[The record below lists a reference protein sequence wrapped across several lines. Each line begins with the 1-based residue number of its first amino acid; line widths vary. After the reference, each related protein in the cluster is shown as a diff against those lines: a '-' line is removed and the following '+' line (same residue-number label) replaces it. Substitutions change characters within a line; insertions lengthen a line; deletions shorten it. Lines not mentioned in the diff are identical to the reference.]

1 MRPTRIREIKMKKTL
16 LVVSALSVALASQA
30 QILKPKSEL
39 VGIGDPAPVMFTCDG
54 KGRMY
59 NYLDTDEKRVKIY
72 DENLDV
78 EKEFDLVLPNM
89 ETYAVTKYREP
100 LWKNMSQFDK
110 VVDHTV
116 YPDVN
121 HAVYPTAVE
130 NMTVDLIRDD
140 MNFLCRNI
148 YNGEPL
154 FGKEAVITETS
165 RTATSVSFDIS
176 VNKDSLELSWD
187 YNGKLTGHY
196 YIGQITYSL
205 VDSLAL
211 SGDRQQCGKYSGT
224 LKYYGSSL
232 TGAWKEAP
240 EKSDVR
246 SFDVSALVLR
256 YYDMTSPYECSNFYI
271 TQNLFNADKAYE
283 YVVPICQQS
292 VERTNETDRDGDGEV
307 DQIVTWYDYACP
319 GFKIMQDNG
328 NVVATVMF
336 DEGYILNRYD
346 RHLSFVHFENK
357 NYIVAEVMKTG
368 SDDKTESASIFY
380 AITPG
385 DAASIKAVRTERTGL
400 KATPELARKNEMVV
414 VDFRGIENAKLLS
427 VVNGNGQTVMQTPVA
442 NGQTSYRLNTS
453 NLPAGL
459 YVVKVDNG
467 KRMTESCKIVVR

>member
-1 MRPTRIREIKMKKTL
+1 MKKTL

-39 VGIGDPAPVMFTCDG
+39 GDMRSPVPVPGMFTCDG
-54 KGRMY
+54 KSRMS
-59 NYLDTDEKRVKIY
+59 NYLDHGEKSVKIY

-78 EKEFDLVLPNM
+78 EKEFDLVLPNV

-100 LWKNMSQFDK
+100 LWKNMPQFDK
-110 VVDHTV
+110 VVDFAID
-116 YPDVN
+116 PIAIEDM
-121 HAVYPTAVE
+121 TA
-130 NMTVDLIRDD
+130 DRIRDLRTND
-140 MNFLCRNI
+140 GYYVL
-148 YNGEPL
+148 L
-154 FGKEAVITETS
+154 GKEAVITETS

-176 VNKDSLELSWD
+176 VNKDSLELSTD

-196 YIGQITYSL
+196 YIGKITYSL
-205 VDSLAL
+205 VDTLL
-211 SGDRQQCGKYSGT
+211 LNGDRQQFGKYSGT

-246 SFDVSALVLR
+246 SFDVEALDLM
-256 YYDMTSPYECSNFYI
+256 YSDMVSPCEESYFLI

-292 VERTNETDRDGDGEV
+292 VERTDETDLDGDGEV
-307 DQIVTWYDYACP
+307 DQIVTWYGYACP

-346 RHLSFVHFENK
+346 RYLNFVHFENK
-357 NYIVAEVMKTG
+357 NYIVANVQKTG
-368 SDDKTESASIFY
+368 SDGETEYASIFY
-380 AITPG
+380 AIAPG

-400 KATPELARKNEMVV
+400 KATPEFARKNEMVV

>member
-30 QILKPKSEL
+30 QILKPKSKL
-39 VGIGDPAPVMFTCDG
+39 DGVGVSVPGMFTCDG
-54 KGRMY
+54 KSRMS
-59 NYLDTDEKRVKIY
+59 NYLDFGEKSVKIY

-78 EKEFDLVLPNM
+78 EKEFDLVRTNV
-89 ETYAVTKYREP
+89 EKYSVTKYREL
-100 LWKNMSQFDK
+100 LWKNMPQFDK
-110 VVDHTV
+110 VVDS
-116 YPDVN
+116 
-121 HAVYPTAVE
+121 AVYPTAIEKV
-130 NMTVDLIRDD
+130 TVDLIRDMTEFD
-140 MNFLCRNI
+140 E
-148 YNGEPL
+148 YNGWSRRL

-176 VNKDSLELSWD
+176 VNKDSLEVSKD

-205 VDSLAL
+205 VDSLTS
-211 SGDRQQCGKYSGT
+211 SGDRQQCGKYSGI
-224 LKYYGSSL
+224 LKYYGPSL
-232 TGAWKEAP
+232 TGAWKEDP
-240 EKSDVR
+240 EKSDER
-246 SFDVSALVLR
+246 SFEIRPINLY
-256 YYDMTSPYECSNFYI
+256 YYDMASLYDDGHFLI

-292 VERTNETDRDGDGEV
+292 VVRTEETDLDGDGEV
-307 DQIVTWYDYACP
+307 DQITTWYGCDYP

-328 NVVATVMF
+328 NVVATIML
-336 DEGYILNRYD
+336 DEGYSLNTYD
-346 RHLSFVHFENK
+346 SDFTFIHFENK
-357 NYIVAEVMKTG
+357 NYIVANVQKAG
-368 SDDKTESASIFY
+368 NDGKTEYASVFY

-400 KATPELARKNEMVV
+400 KATPEFARKNEMVV

>member
-39 VGIGDPAPVMFTCDG
+39 GGVGVPVPGMFTCDG
-54 KGRMY
+54 KSRMS
-59 NYLDTDEKRVKIY
+59 NYLDYDEKSVKIY

-89 ETYAVTKYREP
+89 ETYSVTKYREL
-100 LWKNMSQFDK
+100 LWKNMPQFDK
-110 VVDHTV
+110 LVDFV
-116 YPDVN
+116 IDPIAIERV
-121 HAVYPTAVE
+121 TA
-130 NMTVDLIRDD
+130 DQIRDLRTND
-140 MNFLCRNI
+140 GYYVL
-148 YNGEPL
+148 L
-154 FGKEAVITETS
+154 GKEAVITETS

-176 VNKDSLELSWD
+176 VNKDSLELSTD

-196 YIGQITYSL
+196 YIGKITYSL
-205 VDSLAL
+205 VDTLL
-211 SGDRQQCGKYSGT
+211 LNGDRQQCGKYSGT
-224 LKYYGSSL
+224 LKYYGASL

-240 EKSDVR
+240 EKGDVKR
-246 SFDVSALVLR
+246 YNVEALNL
-256 YYDMTSPYECSNFYI
+256 YYCDMLSPYDDSHFLI

-283 YVVPICQQS
+283 YVAPICQQS
-292 VERTNETDRDGDGEV
+292 VERTNETDLDGDGEV
-307 DQIVTWYDYACP
+307 DQIVTWYGCTYP

-336 DEGYILNRYD
+336 DDGYLLNRYNRYLD
-346 RHLSFVHFENK
+346 FVHFENK
-357 NYIVAEVMKTG
+357 NYIVAGVEKTVG
-368 SDDKTESASIFY
+368 DGKTENASIFY
-380 AITPG
+380 AIAPG

-400 KATPELARKNEMVV
+400 KATPEFARKNEMVV
-414 VDFRGIENAKLLS
+414 VDFSTIENAKLLS

>member
-30 QILKPKSEL
+30 QILKPESVL
-39 VGIGDPAPVMFTCDG
+39 GNMGAPVPVPGMFTCDG
-54 KGRMY
+54 KSRMS
-59 NYLDTDEKRVKIY
+59 NYLDHGEKKVKVY
-72 DENLDV
+72 NENLDV
-78 EKEFDLVLPNM
+78 EKEFDLVLPNAQS
-89 ETYAVTKYREP
+89 YAVTKSREL
-100 LWKNMSQFDK
+100 LWKNMPQSDR
-110 VVDHTV
+110 VVDYV
-116 YPDVN
+116 VN
-121 HAVYPTAVE
+121 PIAIEKVTA
-130 NMTVDLIRDD
+130 DLIRDE
-140 MNFLCRNI
+140 MTELNE
-148 YNGEPL
+148 YYEPRKM

-165 RTATSVSFDIS
+165 RTATAVSFEIS
-176 VNKDSLELSWD
+176 VNKDSLEVSED

-205 VDSLAL
+205 VDSLTL

-224 LKYYGSSL
+224 LKYYGASL
-232 TGAWKEAP
+232 TGAWKEDP
-240 EKSDVR
+240 EESNKY
-246 SFDVSALVLR
+246 SFEIRPLKLY
-256 YYDMTSPYECSNFYI
+256 YYDMTSSYDDGSFLI

-283 YVVPICQQS
+283 YVVPICQLV
-292 VERTNETDRDGDGEV
+292 VESTTETDRDGDGEP
-307 DQIVTWYDYACP
+307 DQIVTWYGRTYP

-328 NVVATVMF
+328 NVLATIML
-336 DEGYILNRYD
+336 DEGYSLNTYESD
-346 RHLSFVHFENK
+346 FTFVHFENK
-357 NYIVAEVMKTG
+357 NYIVANVQKAG
-368 SDDKTESASIFY
+368 SDGETEYASIFY

-400 KATPELARKNEMVV
+400 KATPEFARKNEMVV
-414 VDFRGIENAKLLS
+414 VDFSTIENAKLLS

>member
-30 QILKPKSEL
+30 QILKPESVL
-39 VGIGDPAPVMFTCDG
+39 GDMRVPVPVPGMFTCDG
-54 KGRMY
+54 KSRMS
-59 NYLDTDEKRVKIY
+59 N
-72 DENLDV
+72 NLDYNEKNVKVYNEDLEV
-78 EKEFDLVLPNM
+78 EKEFDLVLPNAQS
-89 ETYAVTKYREP
+89 YAVTKYREL
-100 LWKNMSQFDK
+100 LWKNMPQFDM
-110 VVDHTV
+110 VVDCAFDPV
-116 YPDVN
+116 AIENV
-121 HAVYPTAVE
+121 TA
-130 NMTVDLIRDD
+130 DQIRDD
-140 MNFLCRNI
+140 MNYRYEYENPAGLRR
-148 YNGEPL
+148 L

-176 VNKDSLELSWD
+176 VNKDSLVLSTD

-196 YIGQITYSL
+196 YIGKITYSL
-205 VDSLAL
+205 GDSLMS
-211 SGDRQQCGKYSGT
+211 SGVRVPCGKYSGI
-224 LKYYGSSL
+224 LKYYGPSL
-232 TGAWKEAP
+232 TGAWKEDP
-240 EKSDVR
+240 EKSDER
-246 SFDVSALVLR
+246 SFEIRPINLY
-256 YYDMTSPYECSNFYI
+256 YYDMASLYDDGHFLI

-292 VERTNETDRDGDGEV
+292 VVRTEETDLDGDGEA
-307 DQIVTWYDYACP
+307 DQITTWYGCDYP

-328 NVVATVMF
+328 NVVATIML
-336 DEGYILNRYD
+336 DEGYSLNTYD
-346 RHLSFVHFENK
+346 SDFTFVHFENK
-357 NYIVAEVMKTG
+357 NYIVANVQKAG
-368 SDDKTESASIFY
+368 SDGETEYASIFY

-400 KATPELARKNEMVV
+400 KATPEFARKNEMVV

>member
-39 VGIGDPAPVMFTCDG
+39 VGIGDPVPVMFTCDG

-59 NYLDTDEKRVKIY
+59 NYLDTGEKSVKIY

-78 EKEFDLVLPNM
+78 EKEFDLVLPKA
-89 ETYAVTKYREP
+89 ETYTVTKYREL
-100 LWKNMSQFDK
+100 LWKNMPQFDK
-110 VVDHTV
+110 VVDL
-116 YPDVN
+116 
-121 HAVYPTAVE
+121 AGYPTAIE
-130 NMTVDLIRDD
+130 NMTADQIRRD
-140 MNFLCRNI
+140 MTELNE
-148 YNGEPL
+148 YYEPRRL

-176 VNKDSLELSWD
+176 VNKDSLEVSKD

-205 VDSLAL
+205 VDSLTS
-211 SGDRQQCGKYSGT
+211 SGYRQQSGKYSGT
-224 LKYYGSSL
+224 LKYYGPSL

-240 EKSDVR
+240 EKSDVY
-246 SFDVSALVLR
+246 SFDVSVLVSS
-256 YYDMTSPYECSNFYI
+256 YDDMVSHYDCNNFYI

-292 VERTNETDRDGDGEV
+292 VERTVETDLDGDGEV
-307 DQIVTWYDYACP
+307 DQIDTRYGCVYP

-328 NVVATVMF
+328 NVLATVMF
-336 DEGYILNRYD
+336 DEGYSFSGYKD
-346 RHLSFVHFENK
+346 LSFVHFENK
-357 NYIVAEVMKTG
+357 NYIVAGVKKTVG
-368 SDDKTESASIFY
+368 DGETEYASIFY

-414 VDFRGIENAKLLS
+414 VDFSTIENAKLLS
-427 VVNGNGQTVMQTPVA
+427 VVNGNGQTVMQAPVA

>member
-1 MRPTRIREIKMKKTL
+1 MKKTL

-30 QILKPKSEL
+30 QILKPESVL
-39 VGIGDPAPVMFTCDG
+39 GDMRVPVPVPGMFTCDG
-54 KGRMY
+54 KSRMS
-59 NYLDTDEKRVKIY
+59 NYLDHNEKNVKVY
-72 DENLDV
+72 NEDLEV
-78 EKEFDLVLPNM
+78 EKEFDLVLPNAQS
-89 ETYAVTKYREP
+89 YAVTKYREL
-100 LWKNMSQFDK
+100 LWKNMPQFDM
-110 VVDHTV
+110 VVDYAFDPV
-116 YPDVN
+116 AIENV
-121 HAVYPTAVE
+121 TA
-130 NMTVDLIRDD
+130 DQIRDD
-140 MNFLCRNI
+140 MNYI
-148 YNGEPL
+148 YEYENPAGLRRL

-176 VNKDSLELSWD
+176 VNKDSLVLSTD

-196 YIGQITYSL
+196 YIGKITYSL
-205 VDSLAL
+205 GNSLMS
-211 SGDRQQCGKYSGT
+211 SGVRVPCGKYSGI
-224 LKYYGSSL
+224 LKYYGPSL
-232 TGAWKEAP
+232 TGAWKEDP
-240 EKSDVR
+240 EKSDER
-246 SFDVSALVLR
+246 SFEIRPINLY
-256 YYDMTSPYECSNFYI
+256 YYDMASLYDDGHFLI

-292 VERTNETDRDGDGEV
+292 VVRTEETDLDGDGEA
-307 DQIVTWYDYACP
+307 DQITTWYGCDYP

-328 NVVATVMF
+328 NVVATIML
-336 DEGYILNRYD
+336 DEGYSLNTYD
-346 RHLSFVHFENK
+346 SDFTFVHFENK
-357 NYIVAEVMKTG
+357 NYIVANVEKAG
-368 SDDKTESASIFY
+368 SDGKTEYASIFY

>member
-16 LVVSALSVALASQA
+16 LVVSALSVALTSQA

-39 VGIGDPAPVMFTCDG
+39 VGIGGPVPVMFTCDG

-59 NYLDTDEKRVKIY
+59 NYLDPGEKSVKIY

-78 EKEFDLVLPNM
+78 EKEFDLVLPKA
-89 ETYAVTKYREP
+89 ETYTVTKYREL
-100 LWKNMSQFDK
+100 LWKNMPQFDK
-110 VVDHTV
+110 VVD
-116 YPDVN
+116 D
-121 HAVYPTAVE
+121 AGYPTAIE
-130 NMTVDLIRDD
+130 NMTADLIRE
-140 MNFLCRNI
+140 MYELNE
-148 YNGEPL
+148 YNEPRRL

-176 VNKDSLELSWD
+176 VNKDSLEVSRD

-205 VDSLAL
+205 VDSLTS
-211 SGDRQQCGKYSGT
+211 SGYRQQSGKYSGT
-224 LKYYGSSL
+224 LKYYGPSL

-240 EKSDVR
+240 EKSDVY
-246 SFDVSALVLR
+246 SFDVSALVSS
-256 YYDMTSPYECSNFYI
+256 YDDMVSHYDCNNFYI

-292 VERTNETDRDGDGEV
+292 VERTVETDLDGDGEV
-307 DQIVTWYDYACP
+307 DQIDTRYGCVYP

-328 NVVATVMF
+328 NVLATVMF
-336 DEGYILNRYD
+336 DEGYSFSEYNA
-346 RHLSFVHFENK
+346 LSFVHFENK
-357 NYIVAEVMKTG
+357 NYIVAGVKKTVG
-368 SDDKTESASIFY
+368 DGETEYASIYY

-414 VDFRGIENAKLLS
+414 VDFSTIENAKLLS

>member
-30 QILKPKSEL
+30 QILKPKSVL
-39 VGIGDPAPVMFTCDG
+39 GDMKVPVSVPGMFTCDG
-54 KGRMY
+54 KSRMS
-59 NYLDTDEKRVKIY
+59 NYLGYDEKNVKVY
-72 DENLDV
+72 NEDLEV
-78 EKEFDLVLPNM
+78 EKEFDLVLPNA
-89 ETYAVTKYREP
+89 ETYAITKYREL
-100 LWKNMSQFDK
+100 LWKNMPQFDK
-110 VVDHTV
+110 VVDL
-116 YPDVN
+116 
-121 HAVYPTAVE
+121 AGYPTAIE
-130 NMTVDLIRDD
+130 NMTADQIRRD
-140 MNFLCRNI
+140 MTELNE
-148 YNGEPL
+148 YYEPRRL

-176 VNKDSLELSWD
+176 VNKDSLEVSKD

-205 VDSLAL
+205 VDSLTS

-224 LKYYGSSL
+224 LKYYGPSL
-232 TGAWKEAP
+232 TGAWKEDP
-240 EKSDVR
+240 EKSDER
-246 SFDVSALVLR
+246 SFEIRPIYLY
-256 YYDMTSPYECSNFYI
+256 YYDMASLYDEGYFLI

-283 YVVPICQQS
+283 YVVPICQLS
-292 VERTNETDRDGDGEV
+292 VERTVETDLDGDGEV
-307 DQIVTWYDYACP
+307 DQITTWYGRTYP

-328 NVVATVMF
+328 NVLATIML
-336 DEGYILNRYD
+336 DEGYSLNTYESD
-346 RHLSFVHFENK
+346 FTFVHFENK
-357 NYIVAEVMKTG
+357 NYIVANVQKAG
-368 SDDKTESASIFY
+368 SDGETEYASIFY

-414 VDFRGIENAKLLS
+414 VDFSTIENAKLLS
-427 VVNGNGQTVMQTPVA
+427 VVNGNGQTVMQVPVA

>member
-1 MRPTRIREIKMKKTL
+1 MKKTL

-30 QILKPKSEL
+30 QILKPESVL
-39 VGIGDPAPVMFTCDG
+39 GDMKVPVSVPGMFTCDG
-54 KGRMY
+54 KSRMS
-59 NYLDTDEKRVKIY
+59 NYLGYNEKNVKVY
-72 DENLDV
+72 NEDLEV
-78 EKEFDLVLPNM
+78 EKEFDLVLPNA
-89 ETYAVTKYREP
+89 ETYAITKYREL
-100 LWKNMSQFDK
+100 LWKNMPQFDK
-110 VVDHTV
+110 VVDL
-116 YPDVN
+116 
-121 HAVYPTAVE
+121 AGYPTAIE
-130 NMTVDLIRDD
+130 NMTADQIRRD
-140 MNFLCRNI
+140 MTELNE
-148 YNGEPL
+148 YYEPRRL

-176 VNKDSLELSWD
+176 VNKDSLEVSKD

-205 VDSLAL
+205 VDSLTS

-224 LKYYGSSL
+224 LKYYGPSL
-232 TGAWKEAP
+232 TGAWKEDP
-240 EKSDVR
+240 EKSDER
-246 SFDVSALVLR
+246 SFEIRPLMLY
-256 YYDMTSPYECSNFYI
+256 YYDMTSSYDDGSFLI

-283 YVVPICQQS
+283 YVVPICQLS
-292 VERTNETDRDGDGEV
+292 VERTTETDRDGDGEP
-307 DQIVTWYDYACP
+307 DQIVTWYGRTYP

-328 NVVATVMF
+328 NVLATIML
-336 DEGYILNRYD
+336 DEGYSLNTYD
-346 RHLSFVHFENK
+346 NYLTFVHFENK
-357 NYIVAEVMKTG
+357 NYIVANVQKAG
-368 SDDKTESASIFY
+368 SDGETEYASIFY

-414 VDFRGIENAKLLS
+414 VDFSTIENAKLLS
-427 VVNGNGQTVMQTPVA
+427 VVNGNGQTVMQVPVA

>member
-1 MRPTRIREIKMKKTL
+1 MKKTL

-30 QILKPKSEL
+30 QILKPKSGL
-39 VGIGDPAPVMFTCDG
+39 GGVGVPVPGMFTCDG
-54 KGRMY
+54 KSRMS
-59 NYLDTDEKRVKIY
+59 NYLDYDEKSVKIY

-89 ETYAVTKYREP
+89 ETYSVTKYREL
-100 LWKNMSQFDK
+100 LWKNMPQFDK
-110 VVDHTV
+110 VVDFV
-116 YPDVN
+116 IDPIAIERV
-121 HAVYPTAVE
+121 TA
-130 NMTVDLIRDD
+130 DQIRDLRTND
-140 MNFLCRNI
+140 GYYVL
-148 YNGEPL
+148 L
-154 FGKEAVITETS
+154 GKEAVITETS

-176 VNKDSLELSWD
+176 VNKDSLELSTD

-196 YIGQITYSL
+196 YIGKITYSL
-205 VDSLAL
+205 VDTLL
-211 SGDRQQCGKYSGT
+211 LNGDRQQCGKYSGT
-224 LKYYGSSL
+224 LKYYGASL

-240 EKSDVR
+240 EKGDVKR
-246 SFDVSALVLR
+246 YNVEALNL
-256 YYDMTSPYECSNFYI
+256 YYCDMLSPYDDSRFLI

-283 YVVPICQQS
+283 YVAPICQQS
-292 VERTNETDRDGDGEV
+292 VERTEESDLDGDGEV
-307 DQIVTWYDYACP
+307 DQIVTWYGCTYP

-336 DEGYILNRYD
+336 DDGYILNRYD
-346 RHLSFVHFENK
+346 RYLDFVHFENK
-357 NYIVAEVMKTG
+357 NYIVAGVEKTVG
-368 SDDKTESASIFY
+368 DGKTENASIFY
-380 AITPG
+380 AIAPG

-414 VDFRGIENAKLLS
+414 VDFSTIENAKLLS

>member
-30 QILKPKSEL
+30 QILKPESVL
-39 VGIGDPAPVMFTCDG
+39 SDMRVPVPVPGMFTCDG
-54 KGRMY
+54 KSRMS
-59 NYLDTDEKRVKIY
+59 NYLDHDEKNVKVY
-72 DENLDV
+72 NEDLEV
-78 EKEFDLVLPNM
+78 EKEFDLVLPNAQS
-89 ETYAVTKYREP
+89 YAVTKYREL
-100 LWKNMSQFDK
+100 LWKNMPQFDK
-110 VVDHTV
+110 VVD
-116 YPDVN
+116 Y
-121 HAVYPTAVE
+121 AVDPIAIEKV
-130 NMTVDLIRDD
+130 TVDLIRDMTEFD
-140 MNFLCRNI
+140 EYYGGSLR
-148 YNGEPL
+148 L

-176 VNKDSLELSWD
+176 VNKDSLEVSKD
-187 YNGKLTGHY
+187 YGSGKLKGHY
-196 YIGQITYSL
+196 YIGQITYTL
-205 VDSLAL
+205 VDSLTL

-224 LKYYGSSL
+224 LKYYGPSL
-232 TGAWKEAP
+232 TGAWKEDP
-240 EKSDVR
+240 EKSDER
-246 SFDVSALVLR
+246 SFEIRPISLY
-256 YYDMTSPYECSNFYI
+256 YYDMASLYDDGHFLI

-283 YVVPICQQS
+283 YVVPICQLS
-292 VERTNETDRDGDGEV
+292 VERTTETDSDGDGEP
-307 DQIVTWYDYACP
+307 DQIVTWYGCTYP

-328 NVVATVMF
+328 NVVATIML
-336 DEGYILNRYD
+336 DEGYSLNTYD
-346 RHLSFVHFENK
+346 SDFTFVHFENK
-357 NYIVAEVMKTG
+357 NYIVANVQKAG
-368 SDDKTESASIFY
+368 NDGKTEFASVFY

-400 KATPELARKNEMVV
+400 KATPEFARKNEMVV

>member
-30 QILKPKSEL
+30 QILKPESVL
-39 VGIGDPAPVMFTCDG
+39 GDMRVPVPVPGMFTCDG
-54 KGRMY
+54 KSRMS
-59 NYLDTDEKRVKIY
+59 NYLDHNEKNVKVY
-72 DENLDV
+72 NEDLEV
-78 EKEFDLVLPNM
+78 EKEFDLVLPNAQS
-89 ETYAVTKYREP
+89 YAVTKYREL
-100 LWKNMSQFDK
+100 LWKNMPQFDM
-110 VVDHTV
+110 VVDYAFDPIAIEKV
-116 YPDVN
+116 
-121 HAVYPTAVE
+121 
-130 NMTVDLIRDD
+130 TVDLIRDMTEFD
-140 MNFLCRNI
+140 EYYGGSLR
-148 YNGEPL
+148 L

-176 VNKDSLELSWD
+176 VNKDSLEVSKD
-187 YNGKLTGHY
+187 YGSGKLKGHY
-196 YIGQITYSL
+196 YIGQITYTL
-205 VDSLAL
+205 VDSLTL

-224 LKYYGSSL
+224 LKYYGPSL
-232 TGAWKEAP
+232 TGAWKEDP
-240 EKSDVR
+240 EKSDER
-246 SFDVSALVLR
+246 SFEIRPISLY
-256 YYDMTSPYECSNFYI
+256 YYDMASLYDDGHFLI

-283 YVVPICQQS
+283 YVVPICQLS
-292 VERTNETDRDGDGEV
+292 VERTTETDSDGDGEP
-307 DQIVTWYDYACP
+307 DQIVTWYGCTYP

-328 NVVATVMF
+328 NVVATIML
-336 DEGYILNRYD
+336 DEGYSLNTYD
-346 RHLSFVHFENK
+346 SDFTFVHFENK
-357 NYIVAEVMKTG
+357 NYIVANVQKAG
-368 SDDKTESASIFY
+368 NDGKTEFASVFY

-414 VDFRGIENAKLLS
+414 VDFSTIENAKLLS

>member
-30 QILKPKSEL
+30 QILKPKSGL
-39 VGIGDPAPVMFTCDG
+39 GGVGVPVPGMFTCDG
-54 KGRMY
+54 KSRMS
-59 NYLDTDEKRVKIY
+59 NYLDYDEKSVKIY

-89 ETYAVTKYREP
+89 ETYSVTKYREP
-100 LWKNMSQFDK
+100 LWKNMPQFDK
-110 VVDHTV
+110 VVDFV
-116 YPDVN
+116 IDPIAIERV
-121 HAVYPTAVE
+121 TA
-130 NMTVDLIRDD
+130 DQIRDLRTND
-140 MNFLCRNI
+140 GYYVL
-148 YNGEPL
+148 L
-154 FGKEAVITETS
+154 GKEAVITETS

-176 VNKDSLELSWD
+176 VNKDSLELSTD

-196 YIGQITYSL
+196 YIGKITYSL
-205 VDSLAL
+205 VDTLL
-211 SGDRQQCGKYSGT
+211 LNGDRQQCGKYSGT
-224 LKYYGSSL
+224 LKYYGASL

-240 EKSDVR
+240 EKGDVKR
-246 SFDVSALVLR
+246 YDVEALNL
-256 YYDMTSPYECSNFYI
+256 YYCDMLSPYDDSHFLI

-283 YVVPICQQS
+283 YVAPICQQS
-292 VERTNETDRDGDGEV
+292 VERTNETDLDGDGEV
-307 DQIVTWYDYACP
+307 DQIVTWYGCTYP

-336 DEGYILNRYD
+336 DDGYILNRYNRYLD
-346 RHLSFVHFENK
+346 FVHFENK
-357 NYIVAEVMKTG
+357 NYIVAGVEKTVG
-368 SDDKTESASIFY
+368 DGKTENASIFY
-380 AITPG
+380 AIAPG

-414 VDFRGIENAKLLS
+414 VDFSTIENAKLLS
-427 VVNGNGQTVMQTPVA
+427 VVNGNGQTVMQAPVA

>member
-1 MRPTRIREIKMKKTL
+1 MKKTL

-59 NYLDTDEKRVKIY
+59 NYLDTGEKRVKIY

-78 EKEFDLVLPNM
+78 EKEFDLVLPKA
-89 ETYAVTKYREP
+89 ETYTVTKYREL
-100 LWKNMSQFDK
+100 LWKNMPQFDK
-110 VVDHTV
+110 VVD
-116 YPDVN
+116 D
-121 HAVYPTAVE
+121 AGYPTAIE
-130 NMTVDLIRDD
+130 NMTADLIRE
-140 MNFLCRNI
+140 MYELNE
-148 YNGEPL
+148 YNEPRRL

-176 VNKDSLELSWD
+176 VNKDSLEVSRD

-205 VDSLAL
+205 VDSLTS
-211 SGDRQQCGKYSGT
+211 SGYRQQSGKYSGT
-224 LKYYGSSL
+224 LKYYGPSL

-240 EKSDVR
+240 EKSDVY
-246 SFDVSALVLR
+246 SFDVSALVSS
-256 YYDMTSPYECSNFYI
+256 YDDMVSHYDCNNFYI

-292 VERTNETDRDGDGEV
+292 VERTVETDLDGDGEV
-307 DQIVTWYDYACP
+307 DQIDTRYGCVYP

-328 NVVATVMF
+328 NVLATVMF
-336 DEGYILNRYD
+336 DEGYSFSGYKD
-346 RHLSFVHFENK
+346 LSFVHFENK
-357 NYIVAEVMKTG
+357 NYIVAGVKKTVG
-368 SDDKTESASIFY
+368 DGETEYASIYY

-400 KATPELARKNEMVV
+400 KATPEFARKNEMVV
-414 VDFRGIENAKLLS
+414 VDFSTIENAKLLS

>member
-30 QILKPKSEL
+30 QILKPESVL
-39 VGIGDPAPVMFTCDG
+39 GDMRVPVPVPGMFTCDG
-54 KGRMY
+54 KSRMSNDLDHNEKNVKVY
-59 NYLDTDEKRVKIY
+59 NEDLE
-72 DENLDV
+72 V
-78 EKEFDLVLPNM
+78 EKEFDLVLPNAQS
-89 ETYAVTKYREP
+89 YAVTKYREL
-100 LWKNMSQFDK
+100 LWKNMPQFDM
-110 VVDHTV
+110 VVDYAFDPV
-116 YPDVN
+116 AIENV
-121 HAVYPTAVE
+121 TA
-130 NMTVDLIRDD
+130 DQIRDD
-140 MNFLCRNI
+140 MNYRYEYENPAGLRR
-148 YNGEPL
+148 L

-176 VNKDSLELSWD
+176 VNKDSLEVSKD

-196 YIGQITYSL
+196 YIGKITYSL
-205 VDSLAL
+205 GDSLMS
-211 SGDRQQCGKYSGT
+211 SGVRVPCGKYSGI
-224 LKYYGSSL
+224 LKYYGPSL
-232 TGAWKEAP
+232 TGAWKEDP
-240 EKSDVR
+240 EKSDER
-246 SFDVSALVLR
+246 SFEIRPINLY
-256 YYDMTSPYECSNFYI
+256 YYDMVSLYDDGHFLI

-292 VERTNETDRDGDGEV
+292 VVRTEETDLDGDGEA
-307 DQIVTWYDYACP
+307 DQITTWYGCDYP

-328 NVVATVMF
+328 NVVATIML
-336 DEGYILNRYD
+336 DEGYSLNTYD
-346 RHLSFVHFENK
+346 RDFTFVHFENK
-357 NYIVAEVMKTG
+357 NYIVANVQKAG
-368 SDDKTESASIFY
+368 NDGKTEYASVFY

-414 VDFRGIENAKLLS
+414 VDFSTIENAKLLS
-427 VVNGNGQTVMQTPVA
+427 VVNGNGQTVMQVPVA

>member
-30 QILKPKSEL
+30 QILKPESVL
-39 VGIGDPAPVMFTCDG
+39 GDMRVPVPVPGMFTCDG
-54 KGRMY
+54 KSRMS
-59 NYLDTDEKRVKIY
+59 NYLDYNEKNVKVY
-72 DENLDV
+72 NEDLEV
-78 EKEFDLVLPNM
+78 EKEFDLVLPNAQS
-89 ETYAVTKYREP
+89 YAVTKYREL
-100 LWKNMSQFDK
+100 LWKNMPQFDM
-110 VVDHTV
+110 VVD
-116 YPDVN
+116 Y
-121 HAVYPTAVE
+121 AVDPVAIENVTA
-130 NMTVDLIRDD
+130 DQIRDE
-140 MNFLCRNI
+140 MNYRYEYENPAGLRR
-148 YNGEPL
+148 L

-176 VNKDSLELSWD
+176 VNKDSLVLSTD

-196 YIGQITYSL
+196 YIGKITYSL
-205 VDSLAL
+205 GDSLMS
-211 SGDRQQCGKYSGT
+211 SGVRVPCGKYSGI
-224 LKYYGSSL
+224 LKYYGLSL
-232 TGAWKEAP
+232 TGAWKEDP
-240 EKSDVR
+240 EKSDER
-246 SFDVSALVLR
+246 SFEIRPINLY
-256 YYDMTSPYECSNFYI
+256 YYDMASLYDDGHFLI

-292 VERTNETDRDGDGEV
+292 VVRTEETDLDGDGEA
-307 DQIVTWYDYACP
+307 DQITTWYGCDYP

-328 NVVATVMF
+328 NVVATIML
-336 DEGYILNRYD
+336 DEGYSLNTYD
-346 RHLSFVHFENK
+346 SDFTFVHFENK
-357 NYIVAEVMKTG
+357 NYIVANVQKTG
-368 SDDKTESASIFY
+368 SNGETEYASIFY

-400 KATPELARKNEMVV
+400 KATPEFARKNEMVV

>member
-1 MRPTRIREIKMKKTL
+1 MKKTL

-39 VGIGDPAPVMFTCDG
+39 VGIGDPVPVMFTCDG

-59 NYLDTDEKRVKIY
+59 NYLDTGEKSVKIY

-78 EKEFDLVLPNM
+78 EKEFDLVLPKA
-89 ETYAVTKYREP
+89 ETYTVTKYREL
-100 LWKNMSQFDK
+100 LWKNMPQFDK
-110 VVDHTV
+110 VVDL
-116 YPDVN
+116 
-121 HAVYPTAVE
+121 AGYPTAIE
-130 NMTVDLIRDD
+130 NMTADQIRRD
-140 MNFLCRNI
+140 MTELNE
-148 YNGEPL
+148 YYEPRKL

-176 VNKDSLELSWD
+176 VNKDSLEVSTD

-205 VDSLAL
+205 VDSLTL
-211 SGDRQQCGKYSGT
+211 SGDRQQIGKYSGT
-224 LKYYGSSL
+224 LKYYGPSL

-240 EKSDVR
+240 EKSDVY
-246 SFDVSALVLR
+246 SFDVSVLVSS
-256 YYDMTSPYECSNFYI
+256 YDDMVSHYDCNNFYI

-292 VERTNETDRDGDGEV
+292 VERTVETDLDGDGEV
-307 DQIVTWYDYACP
+307 DQIDTRYGCVYP

-328 NVVATVMF
+328 NVLATVMF
-336 DEGYILNRYD
+336 DEGYSFSGYKD
-346 RHLSFVHFENK
+346 LSFVHFENK
-357 NYIVAEVMKTG
+357 NYIVAGVKKTVG
-368 SDDKTESASIFY
+368 DGETEYASIFY

-414 VDFRGIENAKLLS
+414 VDFSTIENAKLLS

>member
-30 QILKPKSEL
+30 QILKPKSKL
-39 VGIGDPAPVMFTCDG
+39 DGVGVPVPGMFTCDG
-54 KGRMY
+54 KSRMS
-59 NYLDTDEKRVKIY
+59 NNLEFGEKSVKIY

-89 ETYAVTKYREP
+89 ETYSVTKYREL
-100 LWKNMSQFDK
+100 LWKNMPQFDK
-110 VVDHTV
+110 VVDFV
-116 YPDVN
+116 GS
-121 HAVYPTAVE
+121 PTAIE
-130 NMTVDLIRDD
+130 NVTADWIRDITEL
-140 MNFLCRNI
+140 NE
-148 YNGEPL
+148 YYEPRKI

-176 VNKDSLELSWD
+176 VNKDSLEVSKD
-187 YNGKLTGHY
+187 YGSGKLTGHY

-205 VDSLAL
+205 VDTLTL

-224 LKYYGSSL
+224 LKYYGPSL

-240 EKSDVR
+240 EKSNVQSYDVR
-246 SFDVSALVLR
+246 ALNL
-256 YYDMTSPYECSNFYI
+256 YYCDMLSPYDDSHFLI

-292 VERTNETDRDGDGEV
+292 VERTDETDSDGDGEV
-307 DQIVTWYDYACP
+307 DQIVTWYGCTYP

-336 DEGYILNRYD
+336 DEGYILNRYNRYLD
-346 RHLSFVHFENK
+346 FVHFENK
-357 NYIVAEVMKTG
+357 NYIVAGVEKTVG
-368 SDDKTESASIFY
+368 DGETEFASIFY

-414 VDFRGIENAKLLS
+414 VDFSTIENAKLLS

>member
-30 QILKPKSEL
+30 QILKPKSKL
-39 VGIGDPAPVMFTCDG
+39 DGVGVPVPGMFTCDG
-54 KGRMY
+54 KSRMS
-59 NYLDTDEKRVKIY
+59 NYLDFGEKSVKIY

-78 EKEFDLVLPNM
+78 EKEFDLVRTNV
-89 ETYAVTKYREP
+89 EKYSVTKYREL
-100 LWKNMSQFDK
+100 LWKNMPQFDK
-110 VVDHTV
+110 VVD
-116 YPDVN
+116 Y
-121 HAVYPTAVE
+121 AVDPIAIEKV
-130 NMTVDLIRDD
+130 TVDLIRDMTEFD
-140 MNFLCRNI
+140 EYYGGSLR
-148 YNGEPL
+148 L

-176 VNKDSLELSWD
+176 VNKDSLEVSKD
-187 YNGKLTGHY
+187 YGSGKLKGHY
-196 YIGQITYSL
+196 YIGQITYTL
-205 VDSLAL
+205 VDSLTL

-224 LKYYGSSL
+224 LKYYGPSL
-232 TGAWKEAP
+232 TGAWKEAS
-240 EKSDVR
+240 EKNNVQSY
-246 SFDVSALVLR
+246 DVSALDLC
-256 YYDMTSPYECSNFYI
+256 YSDMVSPYEDRYFLI

-292 VERTNETDRDGDGEV
+292 VERTDETDFDGDGEV
-307 DQIVTWYDYACP
+307 DQIETWYGYACP

-328 NVVATVMF
+328 NVLATIMF
-336 DEGYILNRYD
+336 DEGYRFNSYSIGGGD
-346 RHLSFVHFENK
+346 RVLSLVHFENK
-357 NYIVAEVMKTG
+357 NYIVAEVEKTG
-368 SDDKTESASIFY
+368 SDGETECASIFY

-400 KATPELARKNEMVV
+400 KATPEFARKNEMVV
-414 VDFRGIENAKLLS
+414 VDFSTIENAKLLS

>member
-30 QILKPKSEL
+30 QILKPESVL
-39 VGIGDPAPVMFTCDG
+39 GDMRVPVPVPGMFTCDG
-54 KGRMY
+54 KSRMS
-59 NYLDTDEKRVKIY
+59 NYLDYDEKNVKVY
-72 DENLDV
+72 NEDLEV
-78 EKEFDLVLPNM
+78 EKEFDLVLPNAQS
-89 ETYAVTKYREP
+89 YAVTKYREL
-100 LWKNMSQFDK
+100 LWKNMPQFDM
-110 VVDHTV
+110 VVDYAFDPV
-116 YPDVN
+116 AIENV
-121 HAVYPTAVE
+121 TA
-130 NMTVDLIRDD
+130 DQIRDD
-140 MNFLCRNI
+140 MNYRYEYENPAGLRR
-148 YNGEPL
+148 L

-176 VNKDSLELSWD
+176 VNKDSLVLSTD

-196 YIGQITYSL
+196 YIGKITYSL
-205 VDSLAL
+205 GDSLMS
-211 SGDRQQCGKYSGT
+211 SGVRVPCGKYSGI
-224 LKYYGSSL
+224 LKYYGPSL
-232 TGAWKEAP
+232 TGAWKEDP
-240 EKSDVR
+240 EKSDER
-246 SFDVSALVLR
+246 SFEIRPINLY
-256 YYDMTSPYECSNFYI
+256 YYDMASLYDDGHFLI

-292 VERTNETDRDGDGEV
+292 VVRTEETDLDGDGEA
-307 DQIVTWYDYACP
+307 DQITTWYGCDYP

-328 NVVATVMF
+328 NVVATIML
-336 DEGYILNRYD
+336 DEGYSLNTYD
-346 RHLSFVHFENK
+346 SDFTFVHFENK
-357 NYIVAEVMKTG
+357 NYIVANVQKAG
-368 SDDKTESASIFY
+368 NDGKTEYASVFY

-414 VDFRGIENAKLLS
+414 VDFSTIENAKLLS

-442 NGQTSYRLNTS
+442 NGQTSYILNTS

>member
-16 LVVSALSVALASQA
+16 LVASALSVALASQA
-30 QILKPKSEL
+30 QILKPESVL
-39 VGIGDPAPVMFTCDG
+39 GGMRVPVPVPGMFTCDG
-54 KGRMY
+54 KSRMS
-59 NYLDTDEKRVKIY
+59 NYLDYNEKNVKVY
-72 DENLDV
+72 NEDLEV
-78 EKEFDLVLPNM
+78 EKEFDLVLLNAQS
-89 ETYAVTKYREP
+89 YAVTKYREL
-100 LWKNMSQFDK
+100 LWKNMPQFDM
-110 VVDHTV
+110 VVD
-116 YPDVN
+116 Y
-121 HAVYPTAVE
+121 AVDPVAIENVTA
-130 NMTVDLIRDD
+130 DQIRDE
-140 MNFLCRNI
+140 MNYRYEYENPAGLRR
-148 YNGEPL
+148 L

-176 VNKDSLELSWD
+176 VNKDSLVLSTD

-196 YIGQITYSL
+196 YIGKITYSL
-205 VDSLAL
+205 GDSLMS
-211 SGDRQQCGKYSGT
+211 SGVRVPCGKYSGI
-224 LKYYGSSL
+224 LKYYGPSL
-232 TGAWKEAP
+232 TGAWKEDP
-240 EKSDVR
+240 EKSDER
-246 SFDVSALVLR
+246 SFEIRPINLY
-256 YYDMTSPYECSNFYI
+256 YYDMASLYDDGHFLI

-292 VERTNETDRDGDGEV
+292 VVRTEETDLDGDGEA
-307 DQIVTWYDYACP
+307 DQITTWYGCDYP

-328 NVVATVMF
+328 NVVATIML
-336 DEGYILNRYD
+336 DEGYSLKTYD
-346 RHLSFVHFENK
+346 SDFTFVHFENK
-357 NYIVAEVMKTG
+357 NYIVANVQKAG
-368 SDDKTESASIFY
+368 SDGETEYASIFY

-400 KATPELARKNEMVV
+400 KATPEFARKNEMVV

>member
-39 VGIGDPAPVMFTCDG
+39 GDMRSPVPVPGMFTCDG
-54 KGRMY
+54 KSRMS
-59 NYLDTDEKRVKIY
+59 NYLDHGEKSVKIY
-72 DENLDV
+72 DENLDG
-78 EKEFDLVLPNM
+78 EKEFDLVLPNV

-100 LWKNMSQFDK
+100 LWKNMPQFDK
-110 VVDHTV
+110 VVDFAID
-116 YPDVN
+116 PIAIEDM
-121 HAVYPTAVE
+121 TA
-130 NMTVDLIRDD
+130 DRIRDLRTND
-140 MNFLCRNI
+140 GYYVL
-148 YNGEPL
+148 YL
-154 FGKEAVITETS
+154 GKEAVITETS

-176 VNKDSLELSWD
+176 VNKDSLELSTD

-196 YIGQITYSL
+196 YIGKITYSL
-205 VDSLAL
+205 VDTLL
-211 SGDRQQCGKYSGT
+211 LNGDRQQFGKYSGT

-240 EKSDVR
+240 EKSNVR
-246 SFDVSALVLR
+246 SFDVEALDLM
-256 YYDMTSPYECSNFYI
+256 YSDMVSPCEGSYFLI

-292 VERTNETDRDGDGEV
+292 VEGTDETDLDGDGEV
-307 DQIVTWYDYACP
+307 DQIVTWYGYACP

-346 RHLSFVHFENK
+346 SYLNFVHFENK
-357 NYIVAEVMKTG
+357 NYIVANVQKTG
-368 SDDKTESASIFY
+368 SDGETEHASIFY
-380 AITPG
+380 AIAPG

-400 KATPELARKNEMVV
+400 KATPEFARKNEMVV

>member
-30 QILKPKSEL
+30 QILKPESVL
-39 VGIGDPAPVMFTCDG
+39 GNMGAPVPVPGMFTCDG
-54 KGRMY
+54 KSRMS
-59 NYLDTDEKRVKIY
+59 NYLDHGEKKVKVY
-72 DENLDV
+72 NENLDV
-78 EKEFDLVLPNM
+78 EKEFDLVLPNAQS
-89 ETYAVTKYREP
+89 YAVTKSREL
-100 LWKNMSQFDK
+100 LWKNMPQSDR
-110 VVDHTV
+110 VVDYV
-116 YPDVN
+116 VN
-121 HAVYPTAVE
+121 PIAIEKVTA
-130 NMTVDLIRDD
+130 DLIRDE
-140 MNFLCRNI
+140 MTELNE
-148 YNGEPL
+148 YYEPRKM

-165 RTATSVSFDIS
+165 RTATAVSFEIS
-176 VNKDSLELSWD
+176 VNKDSLEVSKD

-205 VDSLAL
+205 VDSLTL

-224 LKYYGSSL
+224 LKYYGPSL
-232 TGAWKEAP
+232 TGAWKEDP
-240 EKSDVR
+240 EESNKY
-246 SFDVSALVLR
+246 SFEIRPLNLY
-256 YYDMTSPYECSNFYI
+256 YYDMTSSYDDGSFLI

-283 YVVPICQQS
+283 YVVPICQLV
-292 VERTNETDRDGDGEV
+292 VERTTETDRDGDGEP
-307 DQIVTWYDYACP
+307 DQIVTWYGCTYP

-328 NVVATVMF
+328 NVLATIML
-336 DEGYILNRYD
+336 DEGYSLNTYESD
-346 RHLSFVHFENK
+346 FTFVHFENK
-357 NYIVAEVMKTG
+357 NYIVANVQKAG
-368 SDDKTESASIFY
+368 SDGETEYASIFY

-400 KATPELARKNEMVV
+400 KATPEFARKNEMVV
-414 VDFRGIENAKLLS
+414 VDFSTIENAKLLS

>member
-1 MRPTRIREIKMKKTL
+1 MKKTL

-30 QILKPKSEL
+30 QILKPKSVL
-39 VGIGDPAPVMFTCDG
+39 GDMSVPVPVPGMFTCDG
-54 KGRMY
+54 KSRMS
-59 NYLDTDEKRVKIY
+59 NYLDHNEKNVKVY
-72 DENLDV
+72 NEDLEV
-78 EKEFDLVLPNM
+78 EKEFDLVLPNAQS
-89 ETYAVTKYREP
+89 YAVTKYREL
-100 LWKNMSQFDK
+100 LWKNMPQFDM
-110 VVDHTV
+110 VVDYAFDPV
-116 YPDVN
+116 AIENV
-121 HAVYPTAVE
+121 TA
-130 NMTVDLIRDD
+130 DQIRDD
-140 MNFLCRNI
+140 MNYRYEYENPAGLRR
-148 YNGEPL
+148 L

-176 VNKDSLELSWD
+176 VNKDSLVLSTD

-196 YIGQITYSL
+196 YIGKITYSL
-205 VDSLAL
+205 GDSLMS
-211 SGDRQQCGKYSGT
+211 SGVRVPCGKYSGI
-224 LKYYGSSL
+224 LKYYGPSL
-232 TGAWKEAP
+232 TGAWKEDP
-240 EKSDVR
+240 EKSDER
-246 SFDVSALVLR
+246 SFEIRPINLY
-256 YYDMTSPYECSNFYI
+256 YYDMASLYDDGHFLI

-292 VERTNETDRDGDGEV
+292 VVRTEETDLDGDGEA
-307 DQIVTWYDYACP
+307 DQITTWYGCDYP

-328 NVVATVMF
+328 NVVATIML
-336 DEGYILNRYD
+336 DEGYSLNTYD
-346 RHLSFVHFENK
+346 SDFTFVHFENK
-357 NYIVAEVMKTG
+357 NYIVANVQKAG
-368 SDDKTESASIFY
+368 NDGKTEYASVFY

-400 KATPELARKNEMVV
+400 KATPEFARKNEMVV

>member
-30 QILKPKSEL
+30 QILKPKSGL
-39 VGIGDPAPVMFTCDG
+39 GGVGVPVPGMFTCDG
-54 KGRMY
+54 KSRMS
-59 NYLDTDEKRVKIY
+59 NYLDYDEKSVKIY

-89 ETYAVTKYREP
+89 ETYLVTKYREL
-100 LWKNMSQFDK
+100 LWKNMPQFDK
-110 VVDHTV
+110 VVDFV
-116 YPDVN
+116 IDPIAIERV
-121 HAVYPTAVE
+121 TA
-130 NMTVDLIRDD
+130 DQIRDLRTND
-140 MNFLCRNI
+140 GYYVL
-148 YNGEPL
+148 L
-154 FGKEAVITETS
+154 GKEAVITETS

-176 VNKDSLELSWD
+176 VNKDSLELSTD

-196 YIGQITYSL
+196 YIGKITYSL
-205 VDSLAL
+205 VDTLL
-211 SGDRQQCGKYSGT
+211 LNGDRQQCGKYSGT
-224 LKYYGSSL
+224 LKYYGASL

-240 EKSDVR
+240 EKGDVKR
-246 SFDVSALVLR
+246 YNVEALNL
-256 YYDMTSPYECSNFYI
+256 YYCDMLSPYDDSHFLI

-283 YVVPICQQS
+283 YVAPICQQS
-292 VERTNETDRDGDGEV
+292 VERTNETDLDGDGEV
-307 DQIVTWYDYACP
+307 DQIVTWYGCTYP

-336 DEGYILNRYD
+336 DDGYILNRYNRYLD
-346 RHLSFVHFENK
+346 FVHFENK
-357 NYIVAEVMKTG
+357 NYIVAGVEKTVG
-368 SDDKTESASIFY
+368 DGKTENASIFY
-380 AITPG
+380 AIAPG

-400 KATPELARKNEMVV
+400 KATPEFARKNEMVV
-414 VDFRGIENAKLLS
+414 VDFSTIENAKLLS

>member
-30 QILKPKSEL
+30 QILKPKSVL
-39 VGIGDPAPVMFTCDG
+39 GNMRVPVPVPGMFTCDG
-54 KGRMY
+54 KSRMS
-59 NYLDTDEKRVKIY
+59 NYLDYNEKNVKVY
-72 DENLDV
+72 NEDLEV
-78 EKEFDLVLPNM
+78 EKEFDLVLPNV
-89 ETYAVTKYREP
+89 EKYSVTKYREL
-100 LWKNMSQFDK
+100 LWKNMPQFDK
-110 VVDHTV
+110 VVDFAIDPIAIEHV
-116 YPDVN
+116 
-121 HAVYPTAVE
+121 TA
-130 NMTVDLIRDD
+130 DQIRDLRTND
-140 MNFLCRNI
+140 GYYL
-148 YNGEPL
+148 L
-154 FGKEAVITETS
+154 LGKEAVITETS

-176 VNKDSLELSWD
+176 VNKDSLEVSRD

-205 VDSLAL
+205 VDSLTL

-224 LKYYGSSL
+224 LKYYGPSL
-232 TGAWKEAP
+232 TGAWKETP
-240 EKSDVR
+240 EKSNVQSYDVR
-246 SFDVSALVLR
+246 ALSLG
-256 YYDMTSPYECSNFYI
+256 YSDMVSPYEDSRFLI

-292 VERTNETDRDGDGEV
+292 VERTEESDLDGDGEV
-307 DQIVTWYDYACP
+307 DQIVTWYGCACP

-328 NVVATVMF
+328 NVVAIVMF
-336 DEGYILNRYD
+336 DEGYRFNSYSILRSH
-346 RHLSFVHFENK
+346 RVLSLVHFENK
-357 NYIVAEVMKTG
+357 NYIVADVEKTVG
-368 SDDKTESASIFY
+368 DGETEYASIYY

-414 VDFRGIENAKLLS
+414 VDFSTIENAKQLS

>member
-39 VGIGDPAPVMFTCDG
+39 VGIGDPVPVMFTCDG

-59 NYLDTDEKRVKIY
+59 NYLDTGEKSVKIY

-78 EKEFDLVLPNM
+78 EKEFDLVLPKA
-89 ETYAVTKYREP
+89 ETYTVTKYREL
-100 LWKNMSQFDK
+100 LWKNMPQLDK
-110 VVDHTV
+110 VVD
-116 YPDVN
+116 D
-121 HAVYPTAVE
+121 AGYPTAIE
-130 NMTVDLIRDD
+130 NMTADLIRE
-140 MNFLCRNI
+140 MYELNE
-148 YNGEPL
+148 YNEPRRL

-176 VNKDSLELSWD
+176 VNKDSLEVSRD

-205 VDSLAL
+205 VDSLTS
-211 SGDRQQCGKYSGT
+211 SGYRQQSGKYSGT
-224 LKYYGSSL
+224 LKYYGPSL

-240 EKSDVR
+240 EKSDVY
-246 SFDVSALVLR
+246 SFDVSALVSS
-256 YYDMTSPYECSNFYI
+256 YDDMVSHYDCNNFYI

-292 VERTNETDRDGDGEV
+292 VERTVETDLDGDGEV
-307 DQIVTWYDYACP
+307 DQIDTRYGCVYP

-328 NVVATVMF
+328 NVLATVMF
-336 DEGYILNRYD
+336 DEGYSFSGYKD
-346 RHLSFVHFENK
+346 LSFVHFENK
-357 NYIVAEVMKTG
+357 NYIVAGVKKTVG
-368 SDDKTESASIFY
+368 DGETEYASIFY

-400 KATPELARKNEMVV
+400 KATPELARKSEMVV

>member
-30 QILKPKSEL
+30 QILKPESVL
-39 VGIGDPAPVMFTCDG
+39 GDMRVPVPVPGMFTCDG
-54 KGRMY
+54 KSRMS
-59 NYLDTDEKRVKIY
+59 NYLDHNEKNVKVY
-72 DENLDV
+72 NEDLEV
-78 EKEFDLVLPNM
+78 EKEFDLVLPNAQS
-89 ETYAVTKYREP
+89 YAVTKYREL
-100 LWKNMSQFDK
+100 LWKNMPQFDK
-110 VVDHTV
+110 VVD
-116 YPDVN
+116 Y
-121 HAVYPTAVE
+121 AVDPIAIEKV
-130 NMTVDLIRDD
+130 TVDLIRDMTEFD
-140 MNFLCRNI
+140 EYYGGSLR
-148 YNGEPL
+148 L

-176 VNKDSLELSWD
+176 VNKDSLEVSKD
-187 YNGKLTGHY
+187 YGSGKLKGHY
-196 YIGQITYSL
+196 YIGQITYTL
-205 VDSLAL
+205 VDSLTL

-224 LKYYGSSL
+224 LKYYGPSL
-232 TGAWKEAP
+232 TGAWKEDP
-240 EKSDVR
+240 EKSDER
-246 SFDVSALVLR
+246 SFEIRPISLY
-256 YYDMTSPYECSNFYI
+256 YYDMASLYDDGHFLI

-283 YVVPICQQS
+283 YVVPICQLS
-292 VERTNETDRDGDGEV
+292 VERTTETDSDGDGEP
-307 DQIVTWYDYACP
+307 DQIVTWYGCTYP

-328 NVVATVMF
+328 NVVATIML
-336 DEGYILNRYD
+336 DEGYSLNTYD
-346 RHLSFVHFENK
+346 SDFTFVHFENK
-357 NYIVAEVMKTG
+357 NYIVANVQKAG
-368 SDDKTESASIFY
+368 NDGKTEYASVFY

-400 KATPELARKNEMVV
+400 KATPEFARKNEMVV

>member
-1 MRPTRIREIKMKKTL
+1 MKKTL

-39 VGIGDPAPVMFTCDG
+39 GDMRSPVPVPGMFTCDG
-54 KGRMY
+54 KSRMS
-59 NYLDTDEKRVKIY
+59 NYLHHGEKSVKIY

-78 EKEFDLVLPNM
+78 EKEFDLVLPNV

-100 LWKNMSQFDK
+100 LWKNMPQFDK
-110 VVDHTV
+110 VVDFAI
-116 YPDVN
+116 YPIAIEDM
-121 HAVYPTAVE
+121 TA
-130 NMTVDLIRDD
+130 DRIRDLRTND
-140 MNFLCRNI
+140 GYYVL
-148 YNGEPL
+148 L
-154 FGKEAVITETS
+154 GKEAVITETS

-176 VNKDSLELSWD
+176 VNKDSLELSTD

-196 YIGQITYSL
+196 YIGKITYSL
-205 VDSLAL
+205 VDTLL
-211 SGDRQQCGKYSGT
+211 LNGDRQQFGKYSGT

-232 TGAWKEAP
+232 TGAWKEAL

-246 SFDVSALVLR
+246 SFDVEALDLM
-256 YYDMTSPYECSNFYI
+256 YSDMVSPCEESYFLI

-292 VERTNETDRDGDGEV
+292 VERTNETDLDGDGEI
-307 DQIVTWYDYACP
+307 DQIVTWYGYACP

-346 RHLSFVHFENK
+346 SYLNFVRFENK
-357 NYIVAEVMKTG
+357 NYIVANVQKAG
-368 SDDKTESASIFY
+368 SDGETELASIFY

-400 KATPELARKNEMVV
+400 KATPEFARKNEMVV